1 MPTTMAFAVTLG
13 VMVVWNVRAHMGR
26 GNLLAVTGPLAAG
39 LLLVVGRLA
48 GLSWEQLGLGVG
60 TMVRGLAWGG
70 AALAVIAVGY
80 AVGLALPITRRLF
93 LDRRYEQVGTRSA
106 LYLDLLAV
114 PLGTVV
120 FEEVAFRGVLWGL
133 VAHTSGAAWATA
145 VTSVLFG
152 AWHVL
157 PALDG
162 ARANQDAASPAPRTA
177 MARLVLGTVVF
188 TGLSGVVF
196 GVLRQQSESLFAPA
210 LLHWA
215 TNGLGVLAAALAW
228 RLRTD

>member
-1 MPTTMAFAVTLG
+1 MTTTMALVATLA
-13 VMVVWNVRAHMGR
+13 VMVVWNVRAHAGR
-26 GNLLAVTGPLAAG
+26 GHLLPLAGPLAAG
-39 LLLVVGRLA
+39 LLLVVGRA
-48 GLSWEQLGLGVG
+48 AHLSWEQLGLGVG
-60 TMVRGLAWGG
+60 TMLRGLAWGG
-70 AALAVIAVGY
+70 AALGLIAVGY
-80 AVGLALPITRRLF
+80 AVGLTLPITRRLF
-93 LDRRYEQVGTRSA
+93 LDKRYEQAGARSA
-106 LYLDLLAV
+106 LYAALLAV

-133 VAHTSGAAWATA
+133 VAQRSGVAWATT

-152 AWHVL
+152 VWHIL
-157 PALDG
+157 PALDA
-162 ARANQDAASPAPRTA
+162 ARTNAGPASPTSRSGVLL
-177 MARLVLGTVVF
+177 LVIGTVVF

-228 RLRTD
+228 RLRPE